1 MDEDRIKEIKSRKI
15 VSLINESEEIVISGI
30 GGRFPSS
37 ESLDEF
43 ADNLY
48 NNIDMIT
55 EDVNGER
62 WPKGKQFLSYNLL
75 IVIEL
80 KISCFK
86 QICME

>member
-1 MDEDRIKEIKSRKI
+1 MDEERIKEIKSRKI

-30 GGRFPSS
+30 GGRFPSL

-62 WPKGKQFLSYNLL
+62 WLKGKQFS
-75 IVIEL
+75 
-80 KISCFK
+80 SCN
-86 QICME
+86 

>member
-1 MDEDRIKEIKSRKI
+1 MNKRIKEIKSRKI

-37 ESLDEF
+37 ESLNEF

-62 WPKGKQFLSYNLL
+62 WPKGKQFS
-75 IVIEL
+75 
-80 KISCFK
+80 SCN
-86 QICME
+86 

>member
-1 MDEDRIKEIKSRKI
+1 MDEERIKEIKSRKI

-30 GGRFPSS
+30 GGRFPSP

-62 WPKGKQFLSYNLL
+62 WPKGKQFS
-75 IVIEL
+75 
-80 KISCFK
+80 SCN
-86 QICME
+86 